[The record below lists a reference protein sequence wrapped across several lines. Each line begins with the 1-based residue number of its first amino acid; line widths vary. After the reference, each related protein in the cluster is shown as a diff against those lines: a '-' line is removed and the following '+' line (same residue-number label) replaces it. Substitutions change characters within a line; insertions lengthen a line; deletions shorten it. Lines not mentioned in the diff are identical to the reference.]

1 MLEQELLERANDF
14 NPHPPWGGRRAGKPP
29 NINQY
34 CISIHTLR
42 GEGDRQM
49 FRMILDRG
57 KISIH
62 TLRGE
67 GDGEID
73 EYIEKNAISIHTLRG
88 EGDDRAT
95 KKTTPPLGISIHTLR
110 GEGDSN
116 YVAAG
121 KH

>member
-1 MLEQELLERANDF
+1 
-14 NPHPPWGGRRAGKPP
+14 
-29 NINQY
+29 
-34 CISIHTLR
+34 
-42 GEGDRQM
+42 M

-88 EGDDRAT
+88 EGDSDVFSEVYGY
-95 KKTTPPLGISIHTLR
+95 K
-110 GEGDSN
+110 
-116 YVAAG
+116 
-121 KH
+121 